1 MTPRTR
7 TRLLRLLAA
16 LVLLPVLV
24 IAAGQLGA
32 FGGKPPAD
40 LGVTNGRLK
49 PPSATPNSVTSQADL
64 WPDAPLRDYA
74 RIAPLPMAGDA
85 RASIARIAAVVE
97 DLPGAE
103 VVERRD
109 DYLYARFT
117 TAMLRFVDDVEF
129 WVDPAAGVVQ
139 VRSAS
144 RVGRKD
150 FGVNRARIEQIRQ
163 RLAVSG

>member
-1 MTPRTR
+1 MHAVIW
-7 TRLLRLLAA
+7 LALA
-16 LVLLPVLV
+16 VVVVL
-24 IAAGQLGA
+24 IAARLGA
-32 FGGKPPAD
+32 FAGRAPTE
-40 LGVTNGRLK
+40 LGLRDGRLK
-49 PPSATPNSVTSQADL
+49 PPARTPNSVSSQADL

-103 VVERRD
+103 VVEQRD

-163 RLAVSG
+163 RLAAAG

>member
-1 MTPRTR
+1 MHAVIW
-7 TRLLRLLAA
+7 LALA
-16 LVLLPVLV
+16 VVAVLV
-24 IAAGQLGA
+24 AARLGMFA
-32 FGGKPPAD
+32 GRPPAD
-40 LGVTNGRLK
+40 LGVRDGRLK
-49 PPSATPNSVTSQADL
+49 PPSRTPNSVTSQADL

-74 RIAPLPMAGDA
+74 RIEPLPMAGDA
-85 RASIARIAAVVE
+85 RASIARIAAVVD

-103 VVERRD
+103 LVEQRD

-163 RLAVSG
+163 RLAAAG